1 MRPESGEARN
11 GHDLYVTSND
21 MPPESEG
28 PEQRIAEELTC
39 SSRSAAVAESL
50 TGGNVSARLSAIE
63 GASDW
68 FRGAVVAYDEEVKFA
83 LLGVDRGPVITAT
96 AASQMAS
103 GVARLL
109 GADVA
114 VATTGVG
121 GPGPQEK
128 RPEGTVFVA
137 VHTPNGCS
145 ANEYHFDGDPGE
157 VVDRA
162 TRQALDDLAEAI
174 AGMPS

>member
-11 GHDLYVTSND
+11 GHDLYVTPND

-28 PEQRIAEELTC
+28 PEQRIAEDLMR

-68 FRGAVVAYDEEVKFA
+68 FRGAVVAYDEEVKFG
-83 LLGVDRGPVITAT
+83 LLDVDRGPVITAT

-109 GADVA
+109 DADVA

-121 GPGPQEK
+121 GPGPQEE

-137 VHTPNGCS
+137 VHTPSGCS
-145 ANEYHFDGDPGE
+145 VREYHFDGDPAE
-157 VVDRA
+157 VVARA
-162 TRQALDDLAEAI
+162 TRQALVDLAEAI
-174 AGMPS
+174 A